1 MRAIDADALIE
12 EVKKYANEPLKLH
25 DRRWTSR
32 CTAIIE
38 DMIGTI
44 KMQPT
49 LDAVPVVRCKDCKHG
64 EMRKNCYG
72 NDMVE
77 CSNPDSPVRDYALT
91 ALFLPDW
98 FCADGERK
106 EV

>member
-49 LDAVPVVRCKDCKHG
+49 LDAVPVVRCKDCVYRG
-64 EMRKNCYG
+64 AVQCALATEG
-72 NDMVE
+72 NQYCPGVD
-77 CSNPDSPVRDYALT
+77 
-91 ALFLPDW
+91 PDW
-98 FCADGERK
+98 FCAKGRRAKHETP
-106 EV
+106 